1 MSGSQGPLEAF
12 QLRFANK
19 VAVVTGA
26 GQGMG
31 RAIALRLIKE
41 GAKVIAI
48 DVNEQNV
55 RETLELAG
63 GDAGIVR
70 VCNIAD
76 SAAVKALFAEVDTKY
91 GRLDVLVNNAGIGS
105 AKRDGFDKL
114 LARMAERSAQLAR
127 GETPTVY
134 PDITIDMEDEGWHGV
149 LNVNLHGT
157 FYCTREALRVMI
169 KHGVKGAI
177 VNISSTSALSGE
189 GAPHYAASK
198 AALIGMV
205 RSMARELGPRG
216 IRINNVMPGAVET
229 PILKNISSEWKNQ
242 MVAGI
247 PLGRIADPSDIA
259 AVVAF
264 LASDEAAMVTGADI
278 VANGGSY
285 FK

>member
-1 MSGSQGPLEAF
+1 M
-12 QLRFANK
+12 RFANK

-31 RAIALRLIKE
+31 RAIAQRLVRE
-41 GAKVIAI
+41 GARVVAVDMKEAGA
-48 DVNEQNV
+48 
-55 RETLELAG
+55 RETIEQAG
-63 GDAGIVR
+63 GETAGMAQ

-76 SAAVKALFAEVDTKY
+76 SAAVKQLFARVDEKY

-105 AKRDGFDKL
+105 ARGDGFDKL
-114 LARMAERSAQLAR
+114 LARMGERGQQLAR

-149 LNVNLHGT
+149 VNVNLHGT
-157 FYCTREALRVMI
+157 FYCTREALRLMI
-169 KHGVKGAI
+169 KYGIKGAI
-177 VNISSTSALSGE
+177 VNTSSTSAMSGE

-198 AALIGMV
+198 SALIGMV

-229 PILKNISSEWKNQ
+229 PILQNVSPEWKNQ
-242 MVAGI
+242 MIASI
-247 PLGRIADPSDIA
+247 PLGRIAEPNDIA

-264 LASDEAAMVTGADI
+264 LVSDEAAMITGADI

>member
-1 MSGSQGPLEAF
+1 M
-12 QLRFANK
+12 RFANK

-31 RAIALRLIKE
+31 RAIAQRLVRE
-41 GAKVIAI
+41 GARVVAVDMKEAGA
-48 DVNEQNV
+48 
-55 RETLELAG
+55 RETIELAG
-63 GDAGIVR
+63 GEAAGMAQ
-70 VCNIAD
+70 VCNIVD
-76 SAAVKALFAEVDTKY
+76 SAAVKQLFARVDEKY

-105 AKRDGFDKL
+105 AKGDGFDKL
-114 LARMAERSAQLAR
+114 LARMGERGQQLAR
-127 GETPTVY
+127 SETPTVY

-149 LNVNLHGT
+149 INVNLHGT
-157 FYCTREALRVMI
+157 FYCTREALRLMI
-169 KHGVKGAI
+169 KHGIKGAI
-177 VNISSTSALSGE
+177 VNTSSTSAMSGE

-198 AALIGMV
+198 SALIGMV

-229 PILKNISSEWKNQ
+229 PILANVSAEWKNQ
-242 MVAGI
+242 MISSI
-247 PLGRIADPSDIA
+247 PLGRIAEPDDIA

-264 LASDEAAMVTGADI
+264 LVSDEAAMITGADI

>member
-1 MSGSQGPLEAF
+1 MN
-12 QLRFANK
+12 RFANK

-31 RAIALRLIKE
+31 RAIAQRLIRE
-41 GAKVIAI
+41 GARVVAV
-48 DVNEQNV
+48 DVKEASA
-55 RETLELAG
+55 RETIEQAG
-63 GDAGIVR
+63 GDAAGFAQ

-76 SAAVKALFAEVDTKY
+76 SAAVKRLFAAVDERY
-91 GRLDVLVNNAGIGS
+91 GRLDALVNNAGIGT
-105 AKRDGFDKL
+105 AKGDGFANL
-114 LARMAERSAQLAR
+114 MARMAERGQQMAR
-127 GETPTVY
+127 GETPTVF

-157 FYCTREALRVMI
+157 FYCTREALRLMI
-169 KHGVKGAI
+169 KHGIKGAI
-177 VNISSTSALSGE
+177 VNTSSTSAMSGE

-229 PILKNISSEWKNQ
+229 PILKNVSQEWKNQ
-242 MVAGI
+242 MIAAI
-247 PLGRIADPSDIA
+247 PLGRIAEPDDIA
-259 AVVAF
+259 SVVAF
-264 LASDEAAMVTGADI
+264 LVSDEAAMITGADI

>member
-1 MSGSQGPLEAF
+1 M
-12 QLRFANK
+12 RFANR

-31 RAIALRLIKE
+31 RAIAQRLARE
-41 GAKVIAI
+41 GARVVAI
-48 DVNEQNV
+48 DMNEASV
-55 RETLELAG
+55 RETIEQAG
-63 GDAGIVR
+63 GEAAGMAQ

-76 SAAVKALFAEVDTKY
+76 SAAVKRLFEVVDAKY
-91 GRLDVLVNNAGIGS
+91 GRLDALVNNAGIGS
-105 AKRDGFDKL
+105 ARGDGFNKL
-114 LARMAERSAQLAR
+114 MARMAERGQQLAR

-149 LNVNLHGT
+149 LNVNLNGT
-157 FYCTREALRVMI
+157 FYCTREALRLMI
-169 KHGVKGAI
+169 RHGIKGAI

-198 AALIGMV
+198 AALVGMV

-229 PILKNISSEWKNQ
+229 PILKNVSAEWKAQ
-242 MVAGI
+242 MIAAI
-247 PLGRIADPSDIA
+247 PLGRIAEPTDIA
-259 AVVAF
+259 SVVAF
-264 LASDEAAMVTGADI
+264 LASDDAAMITGADI

>member
-1 MSGSQGPLEAF
+1 M
-12 QLRFANK
+12 RYANK

-31 RAIALRLIKE
+31 RAIAQRLIRE
-41 GAKVIAI
+41 GARVVAV
-48 DVNEQNV
+48 DVNEANARATIAQ
-55 RETLELAG
+55 AG
-63 GDAGIVR
+63 GDSAGMAR

-76 SAAVKALFAEVDTKY
+76 SAAVKQLFAAVDERY
-91 GRLDVLVNNAGIGS
+91 GRLDALVNNAGIGS
-105 AKRDGFDKL
+105 AKGDGFAKL
-114 LARMAERSAQLAR
+114 MSRMSERSKQLAR

-149 LNVNLHGT
+149 LAVNLHGT
-157 FYCTREALRVMI
+157 FYCTREALRLMV
-169 KHGVKGAI
+169 KHGIKGAI
-177 VNISSTSALSGE
+177 VNLSSTAALSGE

-198 AALIGMV
+198 AALVGMV

-229 PILKNISSEWKNQ
+229 PILKNVSQEWKDQ
-242 MVAGI
+242 MVAAI
-247 PLGRIADPSDIA
+247 PLGRIAAPDDIA

-264 LASDEAAMVTGADI
+264 LASDEAAMITGADI

>member
-1 MSGSQGPLEAF
+1 M
-12 QLRFANK
+12 RYANK

-31 RAIALRLIKE
+31 RAIAQRLMRE
-41 GAKVIAI
+41 GARVVAV
-48 DVNEQNV
+48 DVNEANA
-55 RETLELAG
+55 RETIAQAG
-63 GDAGIVR
+63 GDSAGMAR

-76 SAAVKALFAEVDTKY
+76 SAAVKQLFAAVDEKY
-91 GRLDVLVNNAGIGS
+91 GRLDALVNNAGIGS
-105 AKRDGFDKL
+105 ARGDGFAKL
-114 LARMAERSAQLAR
+114 MARMSERGKQLAR

-157 FYCTREALRVMI
+157 FYCTREAVRLMV
-169 KHGVKGAI
+169 KHGIKGAI
-177 VNISSTSALSGE
+177 VNLSSTSALSGE

-198 AALIGMV
+198 AALVGMV

-229 PILKNISSEWKNQ
+229 PILKGVSQEWKNQ
-242 MVAGI
+242 MIAAI
-247 PLGRIADPSDIA
+247 PLGRIAEPDDIA
-259 AVVAF
+259 SVVAF
-264 LASDEAAMVTGADI
+264 LASDEAAMITGADI

>member
-1 MSGSQGPLEAF
+1 MT
-12 QLRFANK
+12 RFANK

-31 RAIALRLIKE
+31 RAIAQRLIRE
-41 GAKVIAI
+41 GARVVAV
-48 DVNEQNV
+48 DVQEASA
-55 RETLELAG
+55 RETIQQAG
-63 GDAGIVR
+63 GEAAGVAQ

-76 SAAVKALFAEVDTKY
+76 SAAVKRLFAGVDERY
-91 GRLDVLVNNAGIGS
+91 GRLDVLVNNAGIGT
-105 AKRDGFDKL
+105 AKGDGFAKL
-114 LARMAERSAQLAR
+114 MARMAERGQQQAR
-127 GETPTVY
+127 GETPTVF

-157 FYCTREALRVMI
+157 FYCTREALRLMV
-169 KHGVKGAI
+169 KHNIKGAI
-177 VNISSTSALSGE
+177 VNTSSTSAMSGE

-229 PILKNISSEWKNQ
+229 PILKNVSQEWKNQ
-242 MVAGI
+242 MIAAI
-247 PLGRIADPSDIA
+247 PLGRIAEPNDIA
-259 AVVAF
+259 SVVAF
-264 LASDEAAMVTGADI
+264 LASDEAAMITGADI

>member
-1 MSGSQGPLEAF
+1 M
-12 QLRFANK
+12 RYANK
-19 VAVVTGA
+19 LAVVTGA

-31 RAIALRLIKE
+31 RAIAQRLMRE
-41 GAKVIAI
+41 GARVVAV
-48 DVNEQNV
+48 DVNEANA
-55 RETLELAG
+55 RETIAQAG
-63 GDAGIVR
+63 GGSAGMAR

-76 SAAVKALFAEVDTKY
+76 SAAVKQLFAAVDEKY
-91 GRLDVLVNNAGIGS
+91 GRLDALVNNAGIGS
-105 AKRDGFDKL
+105 ARGDGFAKL
-114 LARMAERSAQLAR
+114 MARMSERGKQLAR

-157 FYCTREALRVMI
+157 FYCTREAVRLMV
-169 KHGVKGAI
+169 KHGIKGAI
-177 VNISSTSALSGE
+177 VNLSSTSALSGE

-198 AALIGMV
+198 AALVGMV

-229 PILKNISSEWKNQ
+229 PILKGVSQEWKNQ
-242 MVAGI
+242 MIAAI
-247 PLGRIADPSDIA
+247 PLGRIAEPDDIA
-259 AVVAF
+259 SVVAF
-264 LASDEAAMVTGADI
+264 LASDEAAMITGADI

>member
-1 MSGSQGPLEAF
+1 M
-12 QLRFANK
+12 RFASK

-31 RAIALRLIKE
+31 RAIAQRLVRE
-41 GAKVIAI
+41 GARVVAV
-48 DVNEQNV
+48 DVKEASA
-55 RETLELAG
+55 RETIEQAG
-63 GDAGIVR
+63 GDDAGVALT
-70 VCNIAD
+70 CNIAD
-76 SAAVKALFAEVDTKY
+76 SAAVKRLFAAVDEKY
-91 GRLDVLVNNAGIGS
+91 GRLDALVNNAGIGT
-105 AKRDGFDKL
+105 ARGDGFGKL
-114 LARMAERSAQLAR
+114 LARMTERSQQLAR

-157 FYCTREALRVMI
+157 FYCTREALRLMI
-169 KHGVKGAI
+169 KHGIKGAI
-177 VNISSTSALSGE
+177 VNLSSTAALSGE

-198 AALIGMV
+198 AALVGMV

-216 IRINNVMPGAVET
+216 IRINNVMPGAVAT
-229 PILKNISSEWKNQ
+229 PILQNVTPEWMNQ
-242 MVAGI
+242 MIAAI
-247 PLGRIADPSDIA
+247 PLGRIAEPNDIA

-264 LASDEAAMVTGADI
+264 LASDEAAMITGADI

>member
-1 MSGSQGPLEAF
+1 MT
-12 QLRFANK
+12 RFANK

-31 RAIALRLIKE
+31 RALAQRLIRE
-41 GAKVIAI
+41 GARVVAV
-48 DVNEQNV
+48 DVNEASA
-55 RETLELAG
+55 RETLAQAG
-63 GDAGIVR
+63 GDAAGFAQ

-76 SAAVKALFAEVDTKY
+76 SGAVKRLFAAVDERY
-91 GRLDVLVNNAGIGS
+91 GRLDALVNNAGIGT
-105 AKRDGFDKL
+105 AKGDGFANL
-114 LARMAERSAQLAR
+114 MARMAERGQQMAR
-127 GETPTVY
+127 GETPTVF

-157 FYCTREALRVMI
+157 FYCTREALRLMI
-169 KHGVKGAI
+169 KHGIRGAI
-177 VNISSTSALSGE
+177 VNTSSTSAMSGE

-229 PILKNISSEWKNQ
+229 PILKNVSQEWKNQ
-242 MVAGI
+242 MIAAI
-247 PLGRIADPSDIA
+247 PLGRIAEPDDIA
-259 AVVAF
+259 SVVAF
-264 LASDEAAMVTGADI
+264 LVSDEAAMITGADI

>member
-1 MSGSQGPLEAF
+1 M
-12 QLRFANK
+12 RFADK

-31 RAIALRLIKE
+31 RAIALRLMRE
-41 GAKVIAI
+41 GARVVAV
-48 DVNEQNV
+48 DV
-55 RETLELAG
+55 REANARETIELG
-63 GDAGIVR
+63 GGEASGFAQ

-76 SAAVKALFAEVDTKY
+76 SAAVQRLFATVEERY

-105 AKRDGFDKL
+105 AKGDGFAKL
-114 LARMAERSAQLAR
+114 MARMAERGQQLAR
-127 GETPTVY
+127 GETPTVF

-157 FYCTREALRVMI
+157 FYCTREALRLMV
-169 KHGVKGAI
+169 KHGIKGAI
-177 VNISSTSALSGE
+177 VNLSSTSAMSGE

-198 AALIGMV
+198 AALVGMV

-229 PILKNISSEWKNQ
+229 PILKNVSQEWKQQ
-242 MVAGI
+242 MIAAI
-247 PLGRIADPSDIA
+247 PLGRIAEPDDIA
-259 AVVAF
+259 SVVAF
-264 LASDEAAMVTGADI
+264 LASDDAAMITGADV

>member
-1 MSGSQGPLEAF
+1 M
-12 QLRFANK
+12 RFANK

-31 RAIALRLIKE
+31 RAIAQRLVRE
-41 GAKVIAI
+41 GARVVAVDMKEAGA
-48 DVNEQNV
+48 
-55 RETLELAG
+55 RETIELAG
-63 GDAGIVR
+63 GEAAGMAQ

-76 SAAVKALFAEVDTKY
+76 SAAVKQLFARVDEKY

-105 AKRDGFDKL
+105 AKGDGFDKL
-114 LARMAERSAQLAR
+114 LARMGERGQQLAR
-127 GETPTVY
+127 SETPTVY

-149 LNVNLHGT
+149 INVNLHGT
-157 FYCTREALRVMI
+157 FYCTREALRLMI
-169 KHGVKGAI
+169 KHGIKGAI
-177 VNISSTSALSGE
+177 VNTSSTSAMSGE

-198 AALIGMV
+198 SALIGMV

-229 PILKNISSEWKNQ
+229 PILANVSAEWKNQ
-242 MVAGI
+242 MISSI
-247 PLGRIADPSDIA
+247 PLGRIAEPDDIA

-264 LASDEAAMVTGADI
+264 LVSDEAAMITGADI

>member
-1 MSGSQGPLEAF
+1 M
-12 QLRFANK
+12 RFASK

-31 RAIALRLIKE
+31 RAIAQRLIRE
-41 GAKVIAI
+41 GARVVAV
-48 DVNEQNV
+48 DVKEASA
-55 RETLELAG
+55 RETIEQAG
-63 GDAGIVR
+63 GDDAGVALT
-70 VCNIAD
+70 CNIAD
-76 SAAVKALFAEVDTKY
+76 SAAVQRLFATVDEKY
-91 GRLDVLVNNAGIGS
+91 GRLDALVNNAGIGS
-105 AKRDGFDKL
+105 ARGDGFGKL
-114 LARMAERSAQLAR
+114 LARMTERNQQLAR

-157 FYCTREALRVMI
+157 FYCTRQALRLMI
-169 KHGVKGAI
+169 KHGIKGAI
-177 VNISSTSALSGE
+177 VNLSSTAALSGE

-198 AALIGMV
+198 AALVGMV

-216 IRINNVMPGAVET
+216 IRINNVMPGAVAT
-229 PILKNISSEWKNQ
+229 PILQNVTPEWMNQ
-242 MVAGI
+242 MIAAI
-247 PLGRIADPSDIA
+247 PLGRIAEPDDIA

-264 LASDEAAMVTGADI
+264 LASDEAAMITGADI